1 MCRSLLNSLKL
12 TACIGLFFCN
22 DSVLALEFK
31 PGVGVGLEY
40 TNNAKLTSD
49 NQVDDLIAVGYI
61 GAILQETDGPVTADI
76 SAALNHHRYTKDTF
90 EDRRYFNLGANVGWE
105 MIKDRFDWFLRNYYY
120 QRPINSTDPNTPDNI
135 QDTNIFNFGASM
147 VYPFSARQTF
157 TLRPEY
163 QNSYLEQATD
173 SQQISLF
180 GSWNYQVSNV
190 TSIGLNA
197 SIRTIYYDNPLIAD
211 VTFSSI
217 FFAVSGSRARS
228 EYATNLGTTYV
239 NRANGQSTEEF
250 AGNLN
255 WMVNLTSRSRVRAF
269 ISTDL
274 TDTRSAALNA
284 TVDPGL
290 GDPND
295 IQVTTDVIR
304 SQVATLGYHREDGT
318 LKSGLTGA
326 LRQLNYSETPNDRK
340 IASLNAVF
348 NYPVTALL
356 SSGLYAQLSKTDLI
370 DSNRID
376 NRYTLGVNFKYQLSR
391 TLNSSFDIKYRNRD
405 STVESQNFDE
415 WSVYINL
422 VYGFGQ
428 PLRPTRSG
436 GF

>member
-1 MCRSLLNSLKL
+1 L
-12 TACIGLFFCN
+12 TACFGLLFYNSNVF
-22 DSVLALEFK
+22 ALEFK

-40 TNNAKLTSD
+40 TDNAKLTSD
-49 NQVDDLIAVGYI
+49 DQVDDLIAVGYI
-61 GAILQETDGPVTADI
+61 GAQLEENDGPVTANI
-76 SAALNHHRYTKDTF
+76 TAALNHHRYTKDTF

-105 MIKDRFDWFLRNYYY
+105 MIKDRFDWFLRDAYR
-120 QRPINSTDPNTPDNI
+120 QRPINSADPNTPDNI
-135 QDTNIFNFGASM
+135 QDVNFFNFGANM
-147 VYPFSARQTF
+147 VYPFLARQTF

-180 GSWNYQVSNV
+180 ASWNYQVNSV
-190 TSIGLNA
+190 TYIGLNA
-197 SIRTIYYDNPLIAD
+197 SIRTIDYDNPFIAD

-217 FFAVSGSRARS
+217 FFAASGSRARS
-228 EYATNLGTTYV
+228 EYTANLGTTYV
-239 NRANGQSTEEF
+239 NRSNGQGTEEF
-250 AGNLN
+250 AGNLD

-274 TDTRSAALNA
+274 TDTRNAVVRA

-290 GDPND
+290 GDSVD

-304 SQVATLGYHREDGT
+304 NQVMTLGYHRQDGT

-340 IASLNAVF
+340 IISLNAAF

-356 SSGLYAQLSKTDLI
+356 ISGLYARYNNTDYI
-370 DSNRID
+370 DAGRTD
-376 NRYTLGVNFKYQLSR
+376 NNYTVGGNVKYQLSR
-391 TLNSSFDIKYRNRD
+391 NLNSSLDLKYRNKD
-405 STVESQNFDE
+405 STVAAQNFDE
-415 WSVYINL
+415 WSVYFSL